1 MNAWVLETWA
11 QLRRWLLRLTR
22 EQFSLALG
30 LVQPVIFLVFLGSA
44 FDRIARSATG
54 TSYRAFLL
62 PGIIALT
69 VFGNSLAGGIPLLF
83 DRESGLFSRL
93 LATPVSRSSILI
105 SRFLA
110 VNVMTGL
117 ECLLMLALALLMG
130 ITIATGVTGVLGIL
144 LFGVFLG
151 MGITI
156 VSLILSFTLRGH
168 GDFFAVIGIVTLPLT
183 FLSTAFV
190 PESALPAWMAVA
202 ARLNPLTHAVEAI
215 RSLVLTG
222 WNWGLLGR
230 TLSFLVLFD
239 LLMMA
244 LGVWVLRKKVQI

>member
-1 MNAWVLETWA
+1 
-11 QLRRWLLRLTR
+11 
-22 EQFSLALG
+22 LG
-30 LVQPVIFLVFLGSA
+30 LVQPVIFLVFLGGA
-44 FDRIARSATG
+44 FERIARGSTG

-93 LATPVSRSSILI
+93 LTTPVSRASILI

-117 ECLLMLALALLMG
+117 ECLLMLVLASLMG
-130 ITIATGVTGVLGIL
+130 IRIAAGLAGVVGIL

-151 MGITI
+151 MGITV

-190 PESALPAWMAVA
+190 PESALPTWMAVL
-202 ARLNPLTHAVEAI
+202 ARLNPLTYAVEAI
-215 RSLVLTG
+215 RSLVLSG
-222 WNWGLLGR
+222 WDGNLLGR
-230 TLSFLVLFD
+230 TLLFLILFD
-239 LLMMA
+239 LVMMI